1 MHRIAFKIAAFTG
14 LGMVVVGITA
24 ALFGSLSFTY
34 PILTALAAG
43 VVAYVVAQRQ
53 LAIRLRRV
61 QVILD
66 GMRRDAGR
74 MDETHSANGDELD
87 ALLRRADQT
96 STAIRKR
103 IETMSSAEAHRREY
117 LGDVSHE
124 LKTPIFAIQGFA
136 ETLISGALDDKA
148 VRRGFVEKILQ
159 NTHRLDALATNLTE
173 ISGLESG
180 AFQLTPSEFGV
191 RQLFDEV
198 RDSLEMSAQQ
208 KGIKLQIDVGPDVTR
223 VTADRDRIRQ
233 VLGNLVDNAIKY
245 NNQDG
250 WVKLSAESLPPKF
263 VRLSVQDNGI
273 GIAAEDLTRVTERFF
288 RADRSRSRDRGGT
301 GLGLSIVKHILTAH
315 DTRIEIHSIVGRG
328 SIFSFTLPVEGSVI
342 EITSRSSM
350 LST

>member
-1 MHRIAFKIAAFTG
+1 MHHIAFKIAAFTG
-14 LGMVVVGITA
+14 LGAVVVGMTA
-24 ALFGSLSFTY
+24 AIFGLLPFVY

-43 VVAYVVAQRQ
+43 LVAYVVAQRQ
-53 LAIRLRRV
+53 LAIRLGHV

-66 GMRRDAGR
+66 EMRRDGGR
-74 MDETHSANGDELD
+74 IDETHSPNGDELD
-87 ALLRRADQT
+87 ALLRRADQA

-103 IETMSSAEAHRREY
+103 IETMSSTEAHRREY

-136 ETLISGALDDKA
+136 ETLISGALDDEA
-148 VRRGFVEKILQ
+148 VRREFVEKILQ
-159 NTHRLDALATNLTE
+159 NTHRLNALATNLTE
-173 ISGLESG
+173 ISRLESG
-180 AFQLTPSEFGV
+180 VFQLTLSEFDV

-208 KGIKLQIDVGPDVTR
+208 KGIKLQIDVGPDATR
-223 VTADRDRIRQ
+223 VAADIDRIRQ

-273 GIAAEDLTRVTERFF
+273 GIAAEDLARVTERFF

-301 GLGLSIVKHILTAH
+301 GLGLSIVKHILAAH
-315 DTRIEIHSIVGRG
+315 DTTIEIHSVLGEG
-328 SIFSFTLPVEGSVI
+328 SIFSFTLPVE
-342 EITSRSSM
+342 RSAI
-350 LST
+350 

>member
-1 MHRIAFKIAAFTG
+1 MHRIAFKIAAYTG
-14 LGMVVVGITA
+14 LGAAVVGVTTA
-24 ALFGSLSFTY
+24 IFGSLSFVY

-43 VVAYVVAQRQ
+43 LVAYVVAQRQ

-61 QVILD
+61 QGILD
-66 GMRRDAGR
+66 EIRRDGGR
-74 MDETHSANGDELD
+74 IDETHSPNGDELD
-87 ALLRRADQT
+87 VLLRRADQA

-117 LGDVSHE
+117 VGDVSHE

-136 ETLISGALDDKA
+136 ETLIAGALDDEA

-159 NTHRLDALATNLTE
+159 NTHRLSALATDLTE
-173 ISGLESG
+173 ISRLESG
-180 AFQLTPSEFGV
+180 ALQLTLSQFDV
-191 RQLFDEV
+191 RHLFDEV
-198 RDSLEMSAQQ
+198 RDSLEMSARQ
-208 KGIKLQIDVGPDVTR
+208 KGIKLQIDVGPDATR
-223 VTADRDRIRQ
+223 VAADRDRIRQ

-245 NNQDG
+245 TNQDG

-301 GLGLSIVKHILTAH
+301 GLGLSIVKHILAAH

-328 SIFSFTLPVEGSVI
+328 SIFSFTLPTVGSAI
-342 EITSRSSM
+342 DMTSRSST